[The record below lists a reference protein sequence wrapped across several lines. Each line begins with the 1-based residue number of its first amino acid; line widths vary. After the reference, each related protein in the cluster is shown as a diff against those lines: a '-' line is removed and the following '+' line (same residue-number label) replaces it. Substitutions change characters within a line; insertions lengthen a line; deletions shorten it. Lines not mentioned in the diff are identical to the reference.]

1 MFTVT
6 VKMSLRYILTG
17 SDARSSSAMPKADDG
32 VAGVRMASTPAW
44 NASSKSRL
52 ISVRTFCACR

>member
-6 VKMSLRYILTG
+6 VKTSLRYISTG
-17 SDARSSSAMPKADDG
+17 EATAIASIAKAAVG
-32 VAGVRMASTPAW
+32 VAGVRMASTPLA

-52 ISVRTFCACR
+52 INVLTFCARR